1 MLPIKLK
8 AECNGTGP
16 TNRQLQGKVG
26 GVTPAGLSLPS
37 GEPRSSIECPEEWQT
52 STHAGQV

>member
-1 MLPIKLK
+1 MPACNGVGQHQVLPIKLK

-26 GVTPAGLSLPS
+26 GVTPAGLSLLI
-37 GEPRSSIECPEEWQT
+37 ERRVRSSN
-52 STHAGQV
+52 

>member
-1 MLPIKLK
+1 VGRHQVVPNKLK

-26 GVTPAGLSLPS
+26 GVTPAGLSLDRVPDTRALAS
-37 GEPRSSIECPEEWQT
+37 
-52 STHAGQV
+52 